1 MEKTLRVLKKTVR
14 PFRFFFWKK
23 NEVDG
28 SQNVVVGMEQVVQI
42 KRKRG
47 RPSKEAVAAAK
58 AAAEEEAA
66 SKAAKEVAAA
76 AAAAAAAE
84 ELAAEELAAAA
95 AAEEVAAA
103 AAEEVVPSVT
113 PAKRLCRRGKKEK
126 AAAEEESDKE
136 STIVAIGEVVPESR
150 IERED
155 MEWKMQAYEMEAKVN
170 ALVSE
175 RIFEIRDEIA
185 DELIGSTEIRDA
197 IANELIGCMT
207 ALLERTTRAIADRY
221 NNEHRPLEH
230 WIDR

>member
-1 MEKTLRVLKKTVR
+1 
-14 PFRFFFWKK
+14 
-23 NEVDG
+23 
-28 SQNVVVGMEQVVQI
+28 MEQVVQI

-66 SKAAKEVAAA
+66 SKAAEEAAKEVAKEV

-84 ELAAEELAAAA
+84 ELAAAAA
-95 AAEEVAAA
+95 AAEELAAA

-155 MEWKMQAYEMEAKVN
+155 REWKMQAYEMEAKVN

>member
-1 MEKTLRVLKKTVR
+1 
-14 PFRFFFWKK
+14 
-23 NEVDG
+23 
-28 SQNVVVGMEQVVQI
+28 MEQVVPI

-58 AAAEEEAA
+58 AAAEKEAA
-66 SKAAKEVAAA
+66 SKAAEEAAKEVAAA
-76 AAAAAAAE
+76 AAAAAAA
-84 ELAAEELAAAA
+84 AEVAAAA
-95 AAEEVAAA
+95 AAEVAAAAAAEVAAA
-103 AAEEVVPSVT
+103 AAEDVVPSVT

-136 STIVAIGEVVPESR
+136 STIVVIGEVVPESR

-230 WIDR
+230 WIDK

>member
-1 MEKTLRVLKKTVR
+1 MGGAGKNHTWFEKTRPTVS
-14 PFRFFFWKK
+14 FFFV
-23 NEVDG
+23 EIFSHFCG
-28 SQNVVVGMEQVVQI
+28 SPSPFHVVMEQVVPI

-58 AAAEEEAA
+58 AAAEKEAA
-66 SKAAKEVAAA
+66 SK
-76 AAAAAAAE
+76 AAAE
-84 ELAAEELAAAA
+84 ELAAEAAAEEL
-95 AAEEVAAA
+95 AEEVAAA
-103 AAEEVVPSVT
+103 AAEDVVPSVT
-113 PAKRLCRRGKKEK
+113 PAKRLCRRGNKEK